1 MTRRWGAV
9 FVVLALCSCVGP
21 ARSFDDYEGKAAD
34 TADSVVSAVGTARL
48 AVQAAAD
55 GRAFAP
61 YLSVVLAETEGDVRA
76 SIDTFG
82 SIQPPDARS
91 DALRT
96 ELLDL
101 TDRAVAVLSQLR
113 IRVRWGDLA
122 ALPEVARPLDGL
134 GSELTVFSEAHS

>member
-1 MTRRWGAV
+1 M
-9 FVVLALCSCVGP
+9 VLVTLCSCVGP

-48 AVQAAAD
+48 GVQAAAD

-61 YLSVVLAETEGDVRA
+61 YLSVVLAEAERDVRV
-76 SIDTFG
+76 SIDTFA

-96 ELLDL
+96 QLLDL
-101 TDRAVAVLSQLR
+101 TDRTVAVLSQLR

-122 ALPEVARPLDGL
+122 ALPEVARPLDPL
-134 GSELTVFSEAHS
+134 GVELGAFSEAHS